1 MLDEIAA
8 EFGCQLTPRQQLEC
22 HMFSVGG
29 IENFPS
35 GELIDELICRWFC
48 KYSHLIKERG
58 AKTKWSK
65 FSFEVDRSLER
76 LPSIANSS
84 RGPS

>member
-8 EFGCQLTPRQQLEC
+8 ELGYQLTLKQQLEC

-35 GELIDELICRWFC
+35 GEIIDELV
-48 KYSHLIKERG
+48 S
-58 AKTKWSK
+58 
-65 FSFEVDRSLER
+65 
-76 LPSIANSS
+76 
-84 RGPS
+84 